1 MSAQKQ
7 YFVNLVLAGSR
18 FVSAILL
25 GHPDDS
31 ISQRTARAW
40 ILSSVHSTRWKL
52 LNLQMLLIDKVF
64 ELLLGEENHCL
75 NSLHGES
82 VAKELWSW
90 SGKERERYQPSAF
103 D

>member
-1 MSAQKQ
+1 MSFAFRYLQ
-7 YFVNLVLAGSR
+7 NITLAGSR
-18 FVSAILL
+18 FVSAVLL

-40 ILSSVHSTRWKL
+40 MLSPVHSPRWKW
-52 LNLQMLLIDKVF
+52 LNFQMLAIDKVF
-64 ELLLGEENHCL
+64 ELLVREENHCL

-82 VAKELWSW
+82 VAIELWSW